1 MFLLLN
7 MVYEAGKLP
16 TLCTKTICDSYE
28 SAKDEMG
35 SQVDEALYTIYFPG
49 NESGEF
55 CMSHVKEEN
64 NSTYITVGKTVDW
77 WIIIEV

>member
-7 MVYEAGKLP
+7 TVCEEGKIP
-16 TLCTKTICDSYE
+16 TVCTKTICDSYK
-28 SAKDEMG
+28 SAKDEME
-35 SQVDEALYTIYFPG
+35 SQVDEALYSIYFPG
-49 NESGEF
+49 NESDEF

>member
-28 SAKDEMG
+28 SAKDEME
-35 SQVDEALYTIYFPG
+35 SQVDEALYTIYFPED
-49 NESGEF
+49 ESEEY

-64 NSTYITVGKTVDW
+64 NSTYITVGKMIDW
-77 WIIIEV
+77 WTIIEV